1 MPGGDCDT
9 SPADPPRA
17 INWPDFRAFM
27 ARRRNIRSL
36 SVPIALGATSVPLS
50 IALLV
55 GWTLVVS
62 QNTALT
68 REVTQNMW
76 LLVLGVLSLVV
87 VTGVL
92 VMFSIFL
99 GREILEVRRQDS
111 FIDSVTHELKSPLAS
126 LKLCLETLAR
136 PGLAETQRESL
147 RSMMMEDVDRLSSFI
162 DDVLQASRLSHD
174 RVGLDVSEVKVV
186 ELLERCVEGTMARHK
201 VSREVFQV
209 EVDPDLAV
217 STDRVALEIVLK
229 NLLDNAVKYSGDHVH
244 VAVRAVRGD
253 SGAAVIE
260 VTDKGIGI
268 PQKDLRRVFHR
279 FYRVPGERVR
289 SRRGTGLGLFV
300 VSALVRTMGGRVE
313 ARSEGENQGT
323 TMRVLLP
330 LSGAERPAGAA

>member
-1 MPGGDCDT
+1 
-9 SPADPPRA
+9 
-17 INWPDFRAFM
+17 M

-99 GREILEVRRQDS
+99 AREILEVRRQDS

-126 LKLCLETLAR
+126 LKLCLETLGR
-136 PGLAETQRESL
+136 PGLGEDQRQAL
-147 RSMMMEDVDRLSSFI
+147 RDMMMDDVDRLSSFI

-174 RVGLDVSEVKVV
+174 RVGLDVSEVRIDDVV
-186 ELLERCVEGTMARHK
+186 DRCIENVVHRHRLDRSS
-201 VSREVFQV
+201 VRT
-209 EVDPDLAV
+209 EVDPSLAI
-217 STDRVALEIVLK
+217 STDQAAIEIVIR
-229 NLLDNAVKYSGDHVH
+229 NLLDNAVKYSGDHVD
-244 VAVRAVRGD
+244 VAVRAATDENG
-253 SGAAVIE
+253 GAFIE
-260 VTDKGIGI
+260 VEDRGIGI
-268 PQKDLRRVFHR
+268 PQKDLKRVFHR
-279 FYRVPGERVR
+279 FYRVPGEGVR

-300 VSALVRTMGGRVE
+300 VSALVRNMGGRVE
-313 ARSEGENQGT
+313 AHSDGPAEGT
-323 TMRVLLP
+323 TIRVRFP
-330 LSGAERPAGAA
+330 PTRAAHVTRGPSSPEPSDARPA